1 MEHERC
7 QKGLA
12 GRKRRLGAWRR
23 EVAFRAALF
32 MAAIGYA
39 LVVVVLAHQAPLR

>member
-1 MEHERC
+1 MEHDRC

-12 GRKRRLGAWRR
+12 GRRRHLGAWRR
-23 EVAFRAALF
+23 ELAFRTALL

-39 LVVVVLAHQAPLR
+39 MAIVALAHHAPLR

>member
-1 MEHERC
+1 MEHDRC

-12 GRKRRLGAWRR
+12 GRKRRLGVWRR
-23 EVAFRAALF
+23 EVAFRAVLF

-39 LVVVVLAHQAPLR
+39 VVVVALAHHVPLR